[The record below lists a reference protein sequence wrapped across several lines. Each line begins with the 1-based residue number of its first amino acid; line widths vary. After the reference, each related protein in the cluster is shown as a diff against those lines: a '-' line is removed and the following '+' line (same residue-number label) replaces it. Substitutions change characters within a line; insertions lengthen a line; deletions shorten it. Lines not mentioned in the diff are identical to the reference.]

1 MESHPDSH
9 GDNCPDIEENGGNGG
24 NGGNE
29 DKDDEDDGVR
39 GQREVTRSPAPL

>member
-24 NGGNE
+24 NEN
-29 DKDDEDDGVR
+29 KDDEDDGVR